1 MGDLDRDVFGTQRKK
16 GHPDLRYAAMIVCL
30 LNPVRKQKNKDTCYS
45 LWAMISIFI
54 GILHTQW
61 SRKLI
66 PNSAGGAI
74 HSTHLVK
81 CYQKKNLFRN
91 SVNSNTSKH
100 EMNGVSS
107 FAPRPSGK
115 SENEIYNNPII
126 IAVLVENRILVL
138 RKTSA

>member
-16 GHPDLRYAAMIVCL
+16 GRPDLRYAAMIVCL

-54 GILHTQW
+54 SILHTQW
-61 SRKLI
+61 PRELI

-81 CYQKKNLFRN
+81 CCQKKTFRN

-100 EMNGVSS
+100 KMNGVRSV
-107 FAPRPSGK
+107 APTPSGK
-115 SENEIYNNPII
+115 SKNEIYNNPII